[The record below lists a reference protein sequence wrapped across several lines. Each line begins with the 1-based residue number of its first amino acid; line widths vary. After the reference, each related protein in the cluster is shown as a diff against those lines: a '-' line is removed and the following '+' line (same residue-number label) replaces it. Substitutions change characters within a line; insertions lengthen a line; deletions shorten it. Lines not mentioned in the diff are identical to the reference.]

1 MPTRCSVMVV
11 DKLFL
16 CLWEISGERGAPSA
30 TFKMHCVMVDQGWS
44 VSFSKEGATFFF
56 FLTFIPC
63 RLNWKVT
70 PQEIEFDSFQNK
82 KLKNKSCWAK
92 NMSLIQQELNSLNL
106 GLKSVF
112 QHWDQFIVST
122 VWYPSLTTQWTTLE
136 STKRNF
142 RFP

>member
-1 MPTRCSVMVV
+1 MVREEPHLLLSKCTV
-11 DKLFL
+11 SWLIRAGLF
-16 CLWEISGERGAPSA
+16 P
-30 TFKMHCVMVDQGWS
+30 FQK
-44 VSFSKEGATFFF
+44 KELLFFF

-112 QHWDQFIVST
+112 QH
-122 VWYPSLTTQWTTLE
+122 
-136 STKRNF
+136 
-142 RFP
+142 

>member
-1 MPTRCSVMVV
+1 MLCDGGRQVV
-11 DKLFL
+11 PLLVRNQWWERSPICYFQNAL
-16 CLWEISGERGAPSA
+16 C
-30 TFKMHCVMVDQGWS
+30 HGWS
-44 VSFSKEGATFFF
+44 GLVCFLFKRRSYFFFF

-92 NMSLIQQELNSLNL
+92 NMLLIQQELNSLNL

-122 VWYPSLTTQWTTLE
+122 VWYPSLTTQWITLE